1 MLPSKIHKEMFTTE
15 IDQLNTENIIFSN
28 SFQGTHRTIIPVGIR
43 NEAQEIVPLIVKT
56 PPNLLSFGI
65 QEIRNKDTDRIV
77 GYQMPI
83 CLWGKRKASEEE
95 KQFSDK
101 LEEIVEYCRGFLT
114 DIKEEAS
121 LSDEMIQSFN
131 ILNWKYENGVR
142 KEDKGPILYTK
153 LINNK
158 NNNILTYFVDEKSDV
173 TFEPLELLNQKC
185 LIRAAIKIENI
196 SIGSRISLQL
206 KLCEVQVRRLH
217 ASERPHTTRSLFKP
231 EVVLQKPVKKIPEF
245 VKDAP
250 PTKWNMFEALALDDE
265 DECIESSEIHV

>member
-1 MLPSKIHKEMFTTE
+1 MFTTE
-15 IDQLNTENIIFSN
+15 IDQLNTENIVFSN
-28 SFQGTHRTIIPVGIR
+28 SFQGTHRTIVPVGIR
-43 NEAQEIVPLIVKT
+43 NEGDEIVPLIIKT

-95 KQFSDK
+95 KLFTDK
-101 LEEIVEYCRGFLT
+101 LQEIVEYCRSFLR
-114 DIKEEAS
+114 DIKDEAN
-121 LSDEMIQSFN
+121 LTDEMIQSFN

-158 NNNILTYFVDEKSDV
+158 NNNILTYFVDEKTDV
-173 TFEPLELLNQKC
+173 TFEPLELLDKKC

-196 SIGSRISLQL
+196 IIGSRISLQL
-206 KLCEVQVRRLH
+206 KLCEVQVRRLNPF
-217 ASERPHTTRSLFKP
+217 ERVQATRSLLNP
-231 EVVLQKPVKKIPEF
+231 TVVLQKPVKKIQEKP
-245 VKDAP
+245 KDVPAP
-250 PTKWNMFEALALDDE
+250 KRNMFEALAMDDD
-265 DECIESSEIHV
+265 DECIQAI